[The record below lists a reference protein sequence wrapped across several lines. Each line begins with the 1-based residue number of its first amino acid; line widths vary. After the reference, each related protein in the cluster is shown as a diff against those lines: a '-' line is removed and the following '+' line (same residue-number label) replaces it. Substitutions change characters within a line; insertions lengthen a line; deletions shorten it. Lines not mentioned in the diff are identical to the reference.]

1 MWKGK
6 LHYRYKGFLPLPR
19 LEVSFLRGIE
29 VTRLSRRLRAREEV
43 NGSWKFFPFSGGGR
57 IVETYRIRRFV
68 DTVKCLSADFYRDC
82 VRLDSIEN
90 FRQFRPRNTAVPAPP
105 PRTTTPFFPSLFNV
119 LPPRWGSLQDSGR
132 GETWRIGPQLRN
144 TVYRSTMKSWTRS
157 KLGGIPSITAPSA
170 PVFRNS
176 HLETVVYETTTF
188 RDSPNRYSLEFVSIP
203 DARLRGRRPYIHTR
217 AYKYRV
223 YVCINTHRHGFPR
236 LWTRLPRRLV
246 LVVFP
251 STRYSQI
258 YGNSVN

>member
-1 MWKGK
+1 MSVCRFLSRLCKV
-6 LHYRYKGFLPLPR
+6 RYHRKFPAISPSEYCRTCPSPPNDDTILPESLQRPPPPLRIPPR
-19 LEVSFLRGIE
+19 LRERGN
-29 VTRLSRRLRAREEV
+29 L
-43 NGSWKFFPFSGGGR
+43 
-57 IVETYRIRRFV
+57 
-68 DTVKCLSADFYRDC
+68 ADR
-82 VRLDSIEN
+82 S
-90 FRQFRPRNTAVPAPP
+90 
-105 PRTTTPFFPSLFNV
+105 TTTKYGVSINDEKLNA
-119 LPPRWGSLQDSGR
+119 LK
-132 GETWRIGPQLRN
+132 TWWNSVNYSPLR
-144 TVYRSTMKSWTRS
+144 
-157 KLGGIPSITAPSA
+157 P